1 MRVRSAGLLPAVA
14 AVAVLALAACGGP
27 KALAPLKDAPTTRPG
42 TPTTTGAPD
51 AAPPAAALAALR
63 GLMEQLLAIPAPPG
77 YGLRTANLDQDPE
90 TIGAQLK
97 DEFAGAGFVHGM
109 SRIWVDA
116 SGRDLIL
123 SVYAFAAPEGARRAG
138 ACGCSG
144 TAIAGVPDS
153 SHQTWDG
160 GAGAEAAV
168 GPFVVLALQ
177 DRPSAAAGTGTV
189 DGLVRTL
196 RQRIVASSAADSGDG
211 AARTV

>member
-1 MRVRSAGLLPAVA
+1 MRVRSPGLLPAVA

-42 TPTTTGAPD
+42 TPTTSAPGT
-51 AAPPAAALAALR
+51 APPAAALAALR
-63 GLMEQLLAIPAPPG
+63 GQMEELLAIPAPPG
-77 YGLRTANLDQDPE
+77 YRLRTASLDQDPE
-90 TIGAQLK
+90 TIGTQLK

-123 SVYAFAAPEGARRAG
+123 SVYAFAAPAGARQAE
-138 ACGCSG
+138 ACGCPG
-144 TAIAGVPDS
+144 TPIAGVPDS

-177 DRPSAAAGTGTV
+177 DRPSGTSSTGTV
-189 DGLVRTL
+189 DELVRTL
-196 RQRIVASSAADSGDG
+196 RERMLASSAPDPSDGSG
-211 AARTV
+211 RTV